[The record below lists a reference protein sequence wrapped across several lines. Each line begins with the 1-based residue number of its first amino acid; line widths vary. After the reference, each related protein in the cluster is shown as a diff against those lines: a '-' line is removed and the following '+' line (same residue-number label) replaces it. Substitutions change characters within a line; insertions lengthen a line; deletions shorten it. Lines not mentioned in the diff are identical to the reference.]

1 MLSHKAVL
9 GSLDAYADG
18 SLPDAQ
24 RARVGAHLEICP
36 ECRESLRQVH
46 RLEHVLTD
54 LPAIPSVPFSQFW
67 STLEPRLPGH
77 APKRAP
83 IFRPARLA
91 SAFAL
96 AVLASLV
103 GVVALA
109 SDEVM
114 PDSPLYAV
122 KHLRQGVQVKLAD
135 SHDRP
140 RLELALAKQRLKE
153 AAVMLE
159 RRRDD
164 LAVASL
170 RDVKTLMSDA
180 KPGLETAPG
189 GQPTPSEV
197 SSTIAQI
204 KTDLTAVSAANR
216 EPDGSTAAEMAAV
229 DHAVQEA
236 EKAVPQAETPPSDAP
251 SEPAPTE

>member
-9 GSLDAYADG
+9 SSLEAYADG
-18 SLPDAQ
+18 NLSEAQ
-24 RARVGAHLEICP
+24 RTFVAAHLQTCN
-36 ECRESLRQVH
+36 ECRGSVREIH
-46 RLEHVLTD
+46 RLDHLLAD
-54 LPAIPSVPFSQFW
+54 LPPIPAVPFSKFW
-67 STLEPRLPGH
+67 SRLEPRLPGH
-77 APKRAP
+77 TRRRAP
-83 IFRPARLA
+83 WFQPTRLA
-91 SAFAL
+91 AGFAL

-122 KHLRQGVQVKLAD
+122 KHFRQGVQVNLAD
-135 SHDRP
+135 AHDRP
-140 RLELALAKQRLKE
+140 RLELFLAKQRLKE
-153 AAVMLE
+153 ASAMLE

-170 RDVKTLMSDA
+170 RDVKTLMTDA
-180 KPGLETAPG
+180 KPRLETAPG
-189 GQPTPSEV
+189 GKPNPSEV
-197 SSTIAQI
+197 SSTLAQI
-204 KTDLTAVSAANR
+204 KTDLNSVSAANH

-236 EKAVPQAETPPSDAP
+236 ESAVPQAETP
-251 SEPAPTE
+251 SE